1 MNPLKVVGN
10 AVKTMPDNFLNTVD
24 GVMENFSRVFTKS
37 FRNEE
42 EETLK
47 VSSEID
53 NDVRNIFLAVLLR
66 LINLNRLLL
75 KRTMSI

>member
-53 NDVRNIFLAVLLR
+53 NDVRNR
-66 LINLNRLLL
+66 
-75 KRTMSI
+75 